1 MYRKKKDMITIKG
14 KYLYKNNKRFFYL
27 ADTCWGA
34 FTSVTM
40 PDWKYY
46 LDIRKR
52 EGFNA
57 IQINILRQYDSTTPI
72 NGREPFPIINYD
84 DGSYKYDY
92 TKFNTAYFDNAEK
105 MLTEVVQRD
114 MVPVLV
120 LLWGNFVPNTWMN
133 DPNGFLAHA
142 SKPQTMPFDCIK
154 PFISYVVNRF
164 KKFHPIY
171 FVTGDVGFDEN
182 GSQDPAVEERYYQE
196 VVKTA
201 KSIDPNG
208 IYTFHIN
215 GESKTLP
222 ANLAKKAQF
231 FSFQSG
237 HGIGGEDAAL
247 QIPQE
252 KRKEGY
258 KGPIVDTELCYEGL
272 TEFGASEVHR
282 FSAYDVRRTAW
293 KTVLSG
299 ADAGLGYG
307 SFGIWPWNDSFRE
320 GQRMTGPL
328 KPYDWLECLKFRGA
342 KDLGFL
348 KELVLKYGADD
359 LNPVYLENSEVCVAE
374 NNRYIL
380 VYSPVANPV
389 DLTKL
394 NVHDGQCKIIDLQ
407 TLRELNGYIKNGI
420 VAMEPVIEDELIV
433 IKK

>member
-46 LDIRKR
+46 LNTRKR

-105 MLTEVVQRD
+105 MLTEIVQRD

-154 PFISYVVNRF
+154 PFFSYVVNRF

-182 GSQDPAVEERYYQE
+182 GSQDPAVEERYY
-196 VVKTA
+196 
-201 KSIDPNG
+201 
-208 IYTFHIN
+208 
-215 GESKTLP
+215 
-222 ANLAKKAQF
+222 
-231 FSFQSG
+231 
-237 HGIGGEDAAL
+237 
-247 QIPQE
+247 
-252 KRKEGY
+252 
-258 KGPIVDTELCYEGL
+258 
-272 TEFGASEVHR
+272 
-282 FSAYDVRRTAW
+282 
-293 KTVLSG
+293 LSR
-299 ADAGLGYG
+299 
-307 SFGIWPWNDSFRE
+307 SS
-320 GQRMTGPL
+320 
-328 KPYDWLECLKFRGA
+328 
-342 KDLGFL
+342 
-348 KELVLKYGADD
+348 
-359 LNPVYLENSEVCVAE
+359 
-374 NNRYIL
+374 
-380 VYSPVANPV
+380 
-389 DLTKL
+389 
-394 NVHDGQCKIIDLQ
+394 
-407 TLRELNGYIKNGI
+407 
-420 VAMEPVIEDELIV
+420 
-433 IKK
+433 